1 MIFRL
6 FTRSAIR
13 PPTGDITARGRKAK
27 PDTIPSREGE
37 WVTDREMK
45 GECKADYRI
54 SKQGDDL
61 SYQYKVK
68 VFRKS
73 FFHNASIDTIFFD
86 KFP

>member
-1 MIFRL
+1 M
-6 FTRSAIR
+6 
-13 PPTGDITARGRKAK
+13 GDGQ
-27 PDTIPSREGE
+27 
-37 WVTDREMK
+37 EMK